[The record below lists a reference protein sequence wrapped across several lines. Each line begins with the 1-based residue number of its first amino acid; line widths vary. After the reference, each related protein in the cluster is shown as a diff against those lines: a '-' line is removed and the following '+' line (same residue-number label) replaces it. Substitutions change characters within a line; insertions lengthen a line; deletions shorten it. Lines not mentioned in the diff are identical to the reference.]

1 MDTEPE
7 PPPPAK
13 LVVSDGERRPSV
25 SSAVLACGAL
35 AADVRAIAR
44 RRGWDIDVHPIPAL
58 LHNRPERI
66 AGAVDAELSRL
77 RSRYDRLAVAYGDC
91 GSYGALDVVLTRA
104 GVQRLRGEDCYDVFG
119 REEVQAALAG
129 EPGTYFL
136 TDFLART
143 FEHTVVRE
151 LGLDRHPELR
161 DEYFGHYTRV
171 LWLAQRPTPATRAA
185 AERAAARIGL
195 PLEVSVVGNAGL
207 ERELERLLAGA
218 N

>member
-1 MDTEPE
+1 MT
-7 PPPPAK
+7 
-13 LVVSDGERRPSV
+13 
-25 SSAVLACGAL
+25 SAVVACGAL
-35 AADVRAIAR
+35 AAEVRSIAR

-66 AGAVDAELSRL
+66 APAVGMQL
-77 RSRYDRLAVAYGDC
+77 RQLHERYDRVVIGYGDC
-91 GSYGALDVVLTRA
+91 GTYGELDKIGLPMLHA
-104 GVQRLRGEDCYDVFG
+104 DSCYDVFG
-119 REEVQAALAG
+119 REEVRAALAE

-161 DEYFGHYTRV
+161 DDYFGNYTRV
-171 LWLAQRPTPATRAA
+171 IWLAQRPTPATRAA

-195 PLEVSVVGNAGL
+195 PLEVREVGSTGL
-207 ERELERLLAGA
+207 ERQLEALLC
-218 N
+218 